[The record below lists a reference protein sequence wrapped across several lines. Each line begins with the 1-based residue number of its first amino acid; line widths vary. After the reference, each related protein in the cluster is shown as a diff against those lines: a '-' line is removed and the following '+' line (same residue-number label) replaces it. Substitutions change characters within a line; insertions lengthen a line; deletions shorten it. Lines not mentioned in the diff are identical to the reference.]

1 MKNSVIESA
10 KKIWK
15 AIIPIAYTLIVINLL
30 SGCISEEQSYQ
41 IGSLTAASDSVTV
54 RYTGLRDSTKVL
66 LLKIMNSNK
75 YHGIAHFDTVH
86 TVPKQNSCDSSS
98 HKVCISDFWQTKN
111 PGVTG
116 VIYMQDNEI
125 FERFNEIHSW
135 LNDCGHFDVVADFE
149 DRTTFDLMFMYK
161 FEPLVR
167 SAKIS
172 PASLDVFNRFIL
184 NIKEQELLA
193 PLGCM

>member
-1 MKNSVIESA
+1 M
-10 KKIWK
+10 KKIFES
-15 AIIPIAYTLIVINLL
+15 IAYTLIASSVL
-30 SGCISEEQSYQ
+30 SGCVSEDKNYQ

-66 LLKIMNSNK
+66 LLKIMNYNK

-86 TVPKQNSCDSSS
+86 SVPKQNSCDSSS
-98 HKVCISDFWQTKN
+98 HKICISDFWHSNN

-116 VIYMQDNEI
+116 VIYMQDNEM
-125 FERFNEIHSW
+125 FERFSEIHSW
-135 LNDCGHFDVVADFE
+135 ANDCGHFDVIADFE
-149 DRTTFDLMFMYK
+149 DRTTYDLMFIEK

-167 SAKIS
+167 STKLS
-172 PASLDVFNRFIL
+172 PASLVVFNHFIL